1 MNPSSRL
8 FYRLSPRVPALLA
21 GVAISLMS
29 LQAMAGPLPPPPPA
43 GGTLALIEQCTA
55 AMPRAHP
62 WRAKQLRQAMFRMRV
77 SMSYRA
83 AGAHLST
90 TERRSAMA
98 AERASYDLLFETCR
112 PLLALGF
119 NPARSG

>member
-1 MNPSSRL
+1 MNPLSTLSQ
-8 FYRLSPRVPALLA
+8 RLSCRTPALLA
-21 GVAISLMS
+21 GVAIALLA
-29 LQAMAGPLPPPPPA
+29 LQAAAAPLPPPPPA
-43 GGTLALIEQCTA
+43 GGTMALIEQCTA

-83 AGAHLST
+83 AGARLSAA
-90 TERRSAMA
+90 ERRSAIA

-112 PLLALGF
+112 PLLAL
-119 NPARSG
+119 NLSPARSG